1 MDILDNIKLKYAT
14 LNVVGKLVAV
24 ITLATLLFW
33 LLAWMYP
40 PIYGWFALPSRFVPV
55 ILQPWSWLTYGF
67 MHGGLLHLFFNML
80 ILYFTG
86 QMMLNLFSG
95 RQFLTLFFTGV
106 ISGGLAFTLVS
117 EIFVS
122 FFSNNVL
129 VGASAGV
136 YAILFFI
143 CSYMPETQVRLF
155 FILNV
160 KLKYLGIALIVFDVI
175 AIATNTNAGGSVAHL
190 AGAAVGYYSATR
202 MKAGIDILEGFAG
215 IGDGFVNLFKS
226 KSAQR
231 SKSRKSAPKKNR
243 NMKTV
248 YRNATKTAAP
258 VKKSS
263 DHQQRIDAILDK
275 ISASGYES
283 LSRAEKDFL
292 FKAGKD

>member
-1 MDILDNIKLKYAT
+1 MDFVDNIKLKYAT
-14 LNVVGKLVAV
+14 LNVSGKLVAV
-24 ITLATLLFW
+24 ISITTLLFW
-33 LLAWMYP
+33 LLGLIYP
-40 PIYGWFALPSRFVPV
+40 PITAWFALPSRFVPA

-67 MHGGLLHLFFNML
+67 LHGGIFHLLINML
-80 ILYFTG
+80 VLYFTG

-106 ISGGLAFTLVS
+106 VAGGLVFTLVS
-117 EIFVS
+117 ELFVG

-136 YAILFFI
+136 YATLFFI

-160 KLKYLGIALIVFDVI
+160 KLKYLAIALIVFDII
-175 AIATNTNAGGSVAHL
+175 AILTNNNAGGSVAHL
-190 AGAAVGYYSATR
+190 AGAGVGYYSATR

-215 IGDGFVNLFKS
+215 FGDSMVNLFKS
-226 KSAQR
+226 KP
-231 SKSRKSAPKKNR
+231 KSAKTNR

-248 YRNATKTAAP
+248 YRNTNKTATP
-258 VKKSS
+258 KKSAS
-263 DHQQRIDAILDK
+263 DHQKRVDAILDK

-283 LSRAEKDFL
+283 LSREEKDFL
-292 FKAGKD
+292 FQAGKD